1 MIKVASLRYGVIFK
15 KAFSDPEIFK
25 AFVRAFL
32 GIELEI
38 DRVETEKAFDPP
50 VGRVASRFDL
60 YAEDKKNRIIV
71 DIQHERYKDHY
82 DRFLHYHCEA
92 MLEQVAGSGSY
103 RHNVKVFT
111 LVVLTSGDRHKR
123 DISVIDFDPKDLKG
137 KPLGEIPHKIVY
149 ICPKYRNEET
159 PEPFREWMRAI
170 EDSLDEVVEE
180 SEYVSPQIRRVFQHI
195 EKDGISPYDRAKMF
209 DEYNLEELKRTTKKE
224 GWQEGIEE
232 GRKEGI
238 KQGIEQGLEKGREE
252 GLKKGLEKGL
262 EKTARNLLLIG
273 KLTIEQIA
281 EVTGL
286 SSDRVKELSEFQDD

>member
-1 MIKVASLRYGVIFK
+1 LNSPVAKRKVAIMIKVASLRYGVIFK

-25 AFVRAFL
+25 AFVRDFL

-38 DRVETEKAFDPP
+38 DKVETEKAFDPP

-71 DIQHERYKDHY
+71 DIQHERHEDHY

-92 MLEQVAGSGSY
+92 LLEQIASSGSY

-137 KPLGEIPHKIVY
+137 KPLGEIPHKVVY
-149 ICPKYRNEET
+149 ICPKYANDET
-159 PEPFREWMRAI
+159 PESYREWMRAI

-209 DEYNLEELKRTTKKE
+209 DEYNQEELKRKTK
-224 GWQEGIEE
+224 EE
-232 GRKEGI
+232 GRQEI
-238 KQGIEQGLEKGREE
+238 R
-252 GLKKGLEKGL
+252 

-281 EVTGL
+281 EVTDL
-286 SSDRVKELSEFQDD
+286 SSERVKALSASVKG